1 MQTTISGIK
10 EQVKDLPREQKADL
24 IKYLADLLT
33 DKPQQSKMIEFGKY
47 ANSGRPMSTE
57 DDFRLAEWHPTDEEL
72 NGN

>member
-24 IKYLADLLT
+24 IKYLADLLM
-33 DKPQQSKMIEFGKY
+33 DKPQQPKMIEFGKY

-57 DDFRLAEWHPTDEEL
+57 VDFRLAEWHPTDEEL